1 MLCHRQHHLIPPGN
15 NMISVIR
22 IYPVA
27 AVSIQR
33 RAGRAIPV
41 GRTSRWQPT
50 TVLDV
55 SQNPVTNSGI
65 STTSPSNWW
74 VMVRFLNHQQY
85 QSPPCW
91 VGYFLATWKTWS
103 WNLSLGETPSLTP
116 FRMPGH
122 RSENKK
128 LSQYEATGNLPN
140 MRKTCLVMSS
150 WTRSVWVFCWLCDTP
165 QTYRNPGCWVRAALD
180 EHGCKA
186 KSCDNKTPHLWHD
199 TWNADCYRSLVSR
212 TMIYIRIG

>member
-1 MLCHRQHHLIPPGN
+1 
-15 NMISVIR
+15 MISVIR
-22 IYPVA
+22 IHPVA

-33 RAGRAIPV
+33 RAGMAIPLEEHPEK
-41 GRTSRWQPT
+41 PT

-74 VMVRFLNHQQY
+74 GMVRVLNHQQY
-85 QSPPCW
+85 QSPSCW
-91 VGYFLATWKTWS
+91 VGYFLATWKTWP

-122 RSENKK
+122 RSKKK

-150 WTRSVWVFCWLCDTP
+150 WTRSVCFFVGFVRPLKRTETP
-165 QTYRNPGCWVRAALD
+165 GFWVRAVQG
-180 EHGCKA
+180 EE
-186 KSCDNKTPHLWHD
+186 LWQQNPSLV
-199 TWNADCYRSLVSR
+199 TWNMKCWLV
-212 TMIYIRIG
+212 

>member
-1 MLCHRQHHLIPPGN
+1 MLCQCHRQHHLIPPGN

-22 IYPVA
+22 IDPVA
-27 AVSIQR
+27 EVSIQR
-33 RAGRAIPV
+33 RAGRAIPLEEHPEK
-41 GRTSRWQPT
+41 PT

-122 RSENKK
+122 RSENKTISK
-128 LSQYEATGNLPN
+128 GGNKKFAKHEEDLPRYGLMN
-140 MRKTCLVMSS
+140 KVTFD
-150 WTRSVWVFCWLCDTP
+150 FCWLCDTP
-165 QTYRNPGCWVRAALD
+165 QTYRNPWMLGKGCPRWTWVQG
-180 EHGCKA
+180 EE
-186 KSCDNKTPHLWHD
+186 LWQQ
-199 TWNADCYRSLVSR
+199 NPSLVTWSM
-212 TMIYIRIG
+212 TSWLVWIPSI

>member
-15 NMISVIR
+15 NMISENR
-22 IYPVA
+22 IHPVA

-33 RAGRAIPV
+33 RTGRAIPLEEHPEK
-41 GRTSRWQPT
+41 PT

-55 SQNPVTNSGI
+55 SQNPVTDSK
-65 STTSPSNWW
+65 TTSPSNWW

-122 RSENKK
+122 RSENK
-128 LSQYEATGNLPN
+128 LPQYEATGNLPN

-150 WTRSVWVFCWLCDTP
+150 WTRSVLFLLGLWHPSNVRKPSMLGKGCPRWTWVQGEELWQQNPSLVTWNMKCWL
-165 QTYRNPGCWVRAALD
+165 L
-180 EHGCKA
+180 
-186 KSCDNKTPHLWHD
+186 
-199 TWNADCYRSLVSR
+199 
-212 TMIYIRIG
+212 